1 MNTFVIS
8 ADEKA
13 RQQFEPERLDQAIR
27 SVQEDGYVILE
38 NCVDREHA
46 EILRDKILADT
57 DTILARD
64 DVPFNFNVGNIQQDP
79 PPYHPYLFE
88 DVLLNPF
95 VIAITKSVLGSGL
108 KNSFYSGNT
117 ALPKQGG
124 RQPVHADSGQ
134 LWPNLEKATPP
145 YALVV
150 NVLPVDVSP
159 QNGSTEIW
167 PGTHLD
173 TTISYQSGDI
183 KVPEDVLEARRK
195 VSPPLQATVPAGTVV
210 IRDIRLWH
218 AGMPNHSESPRP
230 MIAMIH
236 YVAWWN
242 EAEPIV
248 FPKGTEDF
256 FKHPD
261 LATHAVFV
269 EEPIDYL
276 HRHTAFDLKK

>member
-1 MNTFVIS
+1 MSTLTIS
-8 ADEKA
+8 PTEKEN
-13 RQQFEPERLDQAIR
+13 QQFESEHLDEAIR
-27 SVQEDGYVILE
+27 AVQEDGYVILE
-38 NCVDREHA
+38 NCVANEHT
-46 EILRDKILADT
+46 ETLYQRILTDT
-57 DTILARD
+57 DSILARD

-79 PPYHPYLFE
+79 PPFPPYLYE

-95 VIAITKSVLGSGL
+95 VIAVTKSVLGVGV

-145 YALVV
+145 YALVI
-150 NVLPVDVSP
+150 NVLPTAVSP
-159 QNGSTEIW
+159 HNGSTEIW

-183 KVPEDVLEARRK
+183 KVPDDILEARRQ
-195 VSPPLQATVPAGTVV
+195 VAPPIQATAPAGTIV

-218 AGMPNHSESPRP
+218 AGMPNYSDAPRP

-242 EAEPIV
+242 EADPII
-248 FPKGTEDF
+248 FPKGSEDF
-256 FKHPD
+256 FQHPD
-261 LATHAVFV
+261 LTTHAVFV
-269 EEPIDYL
+269 DGPIDYL